1 MNTKKLKEV
10 YDTLFPH
17 SLPCD
22 YLKAS
27 PLTAINYVSDR
38 MNASRYFILNEE
50 SNITIFHSNQRRK
63 YIAKDKSTNDSIVFA
78 DKCWIIK
85 EQSQEIIWK
94 PAMTNNIPVQII
106 GVEKYDTILAPGKY
120 IVRYESDGKHSFESW
135 LSFPPL
141 IDDYGIRIYKK

>member
-1 MNTKKLKEV
+1 MKNCNIG
-10 YDTLFPH
+10 F
-17 SLPCD
+17 
-22 YLKAS
+22 
-27 PLTAINYVSDR
+27 
-38 MNASRYFILNEE
+38 FIE
-50 SNITIFHSNQRRK
+50 
-63 YIAKDKSTNDSIVFA
+63 YKSTNDSIVFA

-120 IVRYESDGKHSFESW
+120 IVHYESDGKHSFESW